1 MLQSVSASILQAH
14 YRFDTTRFFP
24 NKSTQLFGC
33 QSCQLMMFLG
43 AEAGDADFYDSIQ
56 SLPAYYESDKAEF
69 DHAVRCIASHKPRA
83 LLEVGAGDGA
93 FVRRFQ
99 HTASLSAKASELSPR
114 SLSALR
120 RSGIEIDTAADRYD
134 FICSFQVLEHVADLR
149 GMLSFFDSK
158 LQPGGHLLLC
168 VPNPECQL
176 FRETF
181 AYLDYPPHHVNRFTR
196 GALQSIAHVLG
207 YKCVDYWQES
217 LRVEHFSTIAK
228 ARREKLLVHSRGRWL
243 RRQIGAVVDS
253 LVLPLTTSWHGE
265 IGHSHSMVYRK
276 SVDEG
281 DE

>member
-1 MLQSVSASILQAH
+1 MLQSVPASILQAY

-24 NKSTQLFGC
+24 NETTQLFGC
-33 QSCQLMMFLG
+33 QSCQLMMFSG
-43 AEAGDADFYDSIQ
+43 AEAGDAEFYDSIQ
-56 SLPAYYESDKAEF
+56 CLPDYYESDKAEF
-69 DHAVRCIASHKPRA
+69 DHAAWCIANNKARSV
-83 LLEVGAGDGA
+83 LEVGAGSGA
-93 FVRRFQ
+93 FVGRFR
-99 HTASLSAKASELSPR
+99 HTASLSFKASELSAR

-120 RSGIEIDTAADRYD
+120 RAGIEIDTPADRYD

-149 GMLSFFDSK
+149 GMLSFCDRK
-158 LQPGGHLLLC
+158 LQPGGHLLIC
-168 VPNPECQL
+168 VPNPECRL

-181 AYLDYPPHHVNRFTR
+181 AYLDYPPHHVNRFTS
-196 GALQSIAHVLG
+196 GALQSIARVLG
-207 YKCVDYWQES
+207 YTCVDYWQES

-243 RRQIGAVVDS
+243 RRQIGAVFDS

-276 SVDEG
+276 SLDEG